1 MAFKMKENYQ
11 KTASIALNPISSS
24 SVNVYINRVG
34 RAVTLTIA
42 PISQKNNQ
50 EKLYKKIE
58 NIQNIQEAKILN
70 EINIKHCDT
79 IYGKDTFYAGK
90 HYIVGLEVVHE
101 YYKFIEICYKKLQ
114 CNITPGRKEIYGFI
128 RVNSESV
135 VPFCL
140 KDGHKYVPLFYFE
153 GETENLRHRV
163 VKLENWNLA
172 HLKF

>member
-1 MAFKMKENYQ
+1 MYTK
-11 KTASIALNPISSS
+11 
-24 SVNVYINRVG
+24 
-34 RAVTLTIA
+34 
-42 PISQKNNQ
+42 
-50 EKLYKKIE
+50 
-58 NIQNIQEAKILN
+58 AKILN

-163 VKLENWNLA
+163 GIRNELFASDSCTTTSLDDIKKFFPLETQFEEYWPRLSNRKSTHVNSPGAWTRA
-172 HLKF
+172 SPEVPTPASTIPHLMTA